1 MLLPFKLKHIRYTF
15 HIFVLPANLP
25 DQRTHCSFVEYLVK
39 LGPFKS
45 SFVMQ
50 PACLAA
56 ISYRI
61 LRKLTARNK
70 SFIYVSEEI
79 AEVSYKD
86 TNNHGTKGTLSQ

>member
-1 MLLPFKLKHIRYTF
+1 
-15 HIFVLPANLP
+15 
-25 DQRTHCSFVEYLVK
+25 
-39 LGPFKS
+39 
-45 SFVMQ
+45 MQ

-86 TNNHGTKGTLSQ
+86 TNNHGTKGTLNK